1 MDGMNKIL
9 IEREF
14 GAMPSATEMEVVD
27 ILIVN
32 KVPKKSVKFLK
43 PNRMKGS
50 CTPDLLIDG
59 TDLWEIKSI
68 EKLGK
73 YTIEH
78 ALRTGLKQVGDGGS
92 LVLDLRKLSV
102 ALEKKAARTIESE
115 FLKRKSWKGLVIIV
129 RYDGKVLIFKK

>member
-1 MDGMNKIL
+1 MKNAIL

-14 GAMPSATEMEVVD
+14 GAMPSITEMEVVD

-32 KVPKKSVKFLK
+32 KIPKKTVKFLK
-43 PNRMKGS
+43 PNRVKGS
-50 CTPDLLIDG
+50 STPDLLIDG

-102 ALEKKAARTIESE
+102 ALEKKAAKTIENE
-115 FLKRKSWKGLVIIV
+115 FLKRKSWKSLVIIV

>member
-1 MDGMNKIL
+1 MDKVL

-14 GAMPSATEMEVVD
+14 GARPSVVEMEVVD

-32 KVPKKSVKFLK
+32 KIPKKSVKFLR
-43 PNRMKGS
+43 PNRVKGS
-50 CTPDLLIDG
+50 STPDLLIDG

-102 ALEKKAARTIESE
+102 ALEKKAAKTIENE

-129 RYDGKVLIFKK
+129 RYDGEVLIFKK

>member
-1 MDGMNKIL
+1 MNKIL

-14 GAMPSATEMEVVD
+14 GAMPSTTEMEVVD

-32 KVPKKSVKFLK
+32 KIPKKSVKFLK
-43 PNRMKGS
+43 PNRVKGS
-50 CTPDLLIDG
+50 STPDLLIDE

-102 ALEKKAARTIESE
+102 ALEKKAAKTIENE
-115 FLKRKSWKGLVIIV
+115 FRKRKSWKGLVIIV